1 MTSGRYEVWKVIWDN
16 RQFFGEG
23 HAYIEFTELLHAH
36 NIFLDTVG
44 RYGLGAAILLALIL
58 CITFLLAFI
67 KGMFNTA
74 IYLAVF
80 TMVGMFEYNYL
91 FMFTYFSP
99 IILLFLLFSRIITVY
114 EESGAKLHDESA
126 DIK

>member
-1 MTSGRYEVWKVIWDN
+1 
-16 RQFFGEG
+16 
-23 HAYIEFTELLHAH
+23 
-36 NIFLDTVG
+36 
-44 RYGLGAAILLALIL
+44 
-58 CITFLLAFI
+58 
-67 KGMFNTA
+67 MFNTA